1 MKRLGSMDTSMIFLL
16 AMVIPI
22 LAILHSQVL
31 DEKTIFYK
39 WLDSLSKCLFFWCKK
54 HGSVKNV
61 KMGVLL
67 HALASDKDCQ
77 LSEYLKHCTCL
88 NVLLMI

>member
-1 MKRLGSMDTSMIFLL
+1 MTGFIKQMFIFL
-16 AMVIPI
+16 V
-22 LAILHSQVL
+22 QKTWKC
-31 DEKTIFYK
+31 EK
-39 WLDSLSKCLFFWCKK
+39 
-54 HGSVKNV
+54 HV